1 MNNENKKY
9 LSDFAKF
16 HNLSDDE
23 VKKYQNKILLN
34 ESENR
39 LFYRNIEEV
48 LSPISKINHPVSVMS
63 NPYIMEIL
71 GSKASKIVVDPSV
84 LRNSNA
90 KHNKGNDEHTQGH
103 EIMKNEFKKIPQ
115 SIREPIMVLKG
126 NANNPNSVVCITE
139 MQNVRKHNV
148 IAAISLDRN
157 RNESK
162 ISFIASLYS
171 KEKDLGGNIRINKI
185 GNYIKTHAGEI
196 IAVDIKKAQ
205 SLCNG
210 MGVQFPRLN
219 IGIPCFDNSI
229 AYTTENVKPLTK
241 ELLDKIIT
249 EGAEKPMN
257 EQNINLS
264 NIDPAAAEIIKQ
276 LQAQLQ
282 QQSAENAALKNEM
295 AEVKSEVSEIK
306 AENAALKTEVDELKA
321 EVREQGSRI
330 DALES
335 SAEIVKAFTAAM
347 SETKS
352 FEQTM
357 AEVQSVAKQLT
368 GCEKAEF
375 LCFDNNENKFFSS
388 EDGKTRNWQEST
400 EQLGTALKSTEIMFA
415 DDNRTKAFIPVAGND
430 GKQIGV
436 LVADKADGF
445 TENDLKDFSI
455 GGDIMNTIDLAI
467 KKEQNHL
474 TAVTDNLTHLKNR
487 DGLAEYQKT
496 TIVPNAENKT
506 PVNIIMCDIDHFK
519 SINDTYGHDAG
530 DIILKNVAKVLSEHT
545 RSGSDCAF
553 RMGGE
558 EMVCVLNCSPTD
570 AIAAAERL
578 RKAVEDT
585 VHTVMHNGEP
595 TEVKVTISVGIHEMQ
610 TDKKITPENVA
621 QIFDAEFK
629 QSDNA
634 VYAAKET
641 GRNRVVSADTDTMK
655 DYLLSRAAEAVIE
668 ANNLPETVNEV
679 KENILKDFSMDEIN
693 DHLLAADTPLA
704 DRVCE
709 QIAEFTAAN
718 DYFAEKSGGAIEA
731 DNETVEY
738 ITDYMSDENRAAFES
753 AVSESNAQTPQ
764 EKLDIIKEKFPDD
777 YEKAEASNSKE
788 QCEAEFEEMCAN
800 MNELKETIQDAVQK
814 TAEISQQRNK
824 GGDAI

>member
-1 MNNENKKY
+1 M
-9 LSDFAKF
+9 
-16 HNLSDDE
+16 
-23 VKKYQNKILLN
+23 
-34 ESENR
+34 
-39 LFYRNIEEV
+39 
-48 LSPISKINHPVSVMS
+48 
-63 NPYIMEIL
+63 
-71 GSKASKIVVDPSV
+71 
-84 LRNSNA
+84 
-90 KHNKGNDEHTQGH
+90 T
-103 EIMKNEFKKIPQ
+103 
-115 SIREPIMVLKG
+115 
-126 NANNPNSVVCITE
+126 
-139 MQNVRKHNV
+139 
-148 IAAISLDRN
+148 
-157 RNESK
+157 
-162 ISFIASLYS
+162 YS
-171 KEKDLGGNIRINKI
+171 
-185 GNYIKTHAGEI
+185 
-196 IAVDIKKAQ
+196 
-205 SLCNG
+205 
-210 MGVQFPRLN
+210 
-219 IGIPCFDNSI
+219 
-229 AYTTENVKPLTK
+229 
-241 ELLDKIIT
+241 
-249 EGAEKPMN
+249 
-257 EQNINLS
+257 
-264 NIDPAAAEIIKQ
+264 
-276 LQAQLQ
+276 
-282 QQSAENAALKNEM
+282 
-295 AEVKSEVSEIK
+295 
-306 AENAALKTEVDELKA
+306 
-321 EVREQGSRI
+321 
-330 DALES
+330 
-335 SAEIVKAFTAAM
+335 AM
-347 SETKS
+347 
-352 FEQTM
+352 
-357 AEVQSVAKQLT
+357 LT

-578 RKAVEDT
+578 RKAVEDA

-634 VYAAKET
+634 VYTRKIHGL
-641 GRNRVVSADTDTMK
+641 GRDT
-655 DYLLSRAAEAVIE
+655 AG
-668 ANNLPETVNEV
+668 
-679 KENILKDFSMDEIN
+679 F
-693 DHLLAADTPLA
+693 
-704 DRVCE
+704 
-709 QIAEFTAAN
+709 
-718 DYFAEKSGGAIEA
+718 
-731 DNETVEY
+731 
-738 ITDYMSDENRAAFES
+738 
-753 AVSESNAQTPQ
+753 
-764 EKLDIIKEKFPDD
+764 
-777 YEKAEASNSKE
+777 
-788 QCEAEFEEMCAN
+788 
-800 MNELKETIQDAVQK
+800 
-814 TAEISQQRNK
+814 
-824 GGDAI
+824 